1 MGRSHERELLPTGAL
16 ENREV
21 ELLPRGES
29 IPRSLTRS
37 VQPNG
42 GRGSRGSQGSRL
54 LGVVGVIRRVGEW
67 KGWRGNG
74 RGRKYRELE

>member
-42 GRGSRGSQGSRL
+42 GRGSRL

-74 RGRKYRELE
+74 RDRKYQELE